1 MMKEFYKNLILKFK
15 IVEKMII
22 LLGIKNIKLQETI
35 LDK

>member
-1 MMKEFYKNLILKFK
+1 MKEFYKNLILKFK